1 MESNEVFFSLSHV
14 KVLEVWGRLTGNRRK
29 LTFVDS
35 RGVAAAAAAVVVE
48 GGREGKGGVKGGGWA
63 VSRPPNPFRTPLL
76 D

>member
-35 RGVAAAAAAVVVE
+35 RGVAVAAAVVEGEREGNVGVE
-48 GGREGKGGVKGGGWA
+48 GCVPAPK
-63 VSRPPNPFRTPLL
+63 PFQNPLAGL
-76 D
+76 NHDCL

>member
-35 RGVAAAAAAVVVE
+35 RGVVAAAAAVVVVVE
-48 GGREGKGGVKGGGWA
+48 GGREKGGGWA